1 MDEFRMNSSGKPQ
14 KLHSSHVC
22 TISHARATR
31 ERQIGES
38 FFAGRLIEG
47 PIFEAKKVP
56 G

>member
-1 MDEFRMNSSGKPQ
+1 MNAPGDSQ
-14 KLHSSHVC
+14 NLHSSEVC